1 MKRHNPPE
9 LSAPFA
15 RYSHAVEVDMPGRFL
30 FTSGQ
35 LGLAKDGTLPPDC
48 AGQCAVIFR
57 HLDAMLESAGMAR
70 ADVVRINAFV
80 TAREE
85 MRPYMDARDAWLEG
99 LAPPA
104 STLVIVS
111 GFTKPEF
118 KVEIEIVAARPR
130 D

>member
-1 MKRHNPPE
+1 MKRHNPSE

-15 RYSHAVEVDMPGRFL
+15 RYSHAVEIDTPGRLL
-30 FTSGQ
+30 FASGQ

-57 HLDAMLESAGMAR
+57 HLDAILAAGGMGR

-80 TAREE
+80 TARAE
-85 MRPYMDARDAWLEG
+85 MRPYMDARDAWLAGIE
-99 LAPPA
+99 PPA

-111 GFTKPEF
+111 GFTRPEF
-118 KVEIEIVAARPR
+118 KVEVEIVAAKKL
-130 D
+130 

>member
-15 RYSHAVEVDMPGRFL
+15 RYSHAVEIATPGRLL
-30 FTSGQ
+30 FASGQ

-57 HLDAMLESAGMAR
+57 HLDAILASAGMGR
-70 ADVVRINAFV
+70 GQVVRINAFV

-85 MRPYMDARDAWLEG
+85 MRAYMDARDAWLAGVE
-99 LAPPA
+99 PPA

-111 GFTKPEF
+111 GFTRPEF
-118 KVEIEIVAARPR
+118 KVEIEIVAAK
-130 D
+130 DL

>member
-15 RYSHAVEVDMPGRFL
+15 RYSHAVEIGTPGRLL
-30 FTSGQ
+30 FASGQ

-48 AGQCAVIFR
+48 AGQCAVIFG
-57 HLDAMLESAGMAR
+57 HIDAVLASAAMRR

-85 MRPYMDARDAWLEG
+85 MRPYMDARDAWLAGIE
-99 LAPPA
+99 PPA
-104 STLVIVS
+104 STLVIVP
-111 GFTKPEF
+111 GFTRPEF
-118 KVEIEIVAARPR
+118 KVEVEIVAAKAL
-130 D
+130 

>member
-1 MKRHNPPE
+1 VKRHNPPE

-15 RYSHAVEVDMPGRFL
+15 RYSHAVEIATPGRLL
-30 FTSGQ
+30 FASGQ
-35 LGLAKDGTLPPDC
+35 LGLAKDGALPPDC

-57 HLDAMLESAGMAR
+57 HLDAILASAGMGR

-85 MRPYMDARDAWLEG
+85 MRAYMDARDSWLAGVE
-99 LAPPA
+99 PPA

-111 GFTKPEF
+111 GFTRAEF
-118 KVEIEIVAARPR
+118 KVEIEIVAATEL
-130 D
+130 

>member
-15 RYSHAVEVDMPGRFL
+15 RYSHAVEIETPGRML
-30 FTSGQ
+30 FASGQ

-57 HLDAMLESAGMAR
+57 HIDAILASAGMIR

-85 MRPYMDARDAWLEG
+85 MAPYMAARDAWLEG

-111 GFTKPEF
+111 GFTRPEF
-118 KVEIEIVAARPR
+118 KVEIEIVAARMR

>member
-30 FTSGQ
+30 FASGQ
-35 LGLAKDGTLPPDC
+35 LGLAKDGALPPDC

-57 HLDAMLESAGMAR
+57 HLDAILASAEMTR
-70 ADVVRINAFV
+70 ADVVRVNAFV
-80 TAREE
+80 TSREE
-85 MRPYMDARDAWLEG
+85 MRPYMEARDAWLAGIE
-99 LAPPA
+99 PPA

-111 GFTKPEF
+111 GFTRPEF
-118 KVEIEIVAARPR
+118 KVEIEIIAARGR
-130 D
+130 G

>member
-15 RYSHAVEVDMPGRFL
+15 RYSHAVEVETPGRFL
-30 FTSGQ
+30 FASGQ
-35 LGLAKDGTLPPDC
+35 LGLAKDGAVPPDC

-57 HLDAMLESAGMAR
+57 HLDAILASAGMAR
-70 ADVVRINAFV
+70 GDVVRVNAFV

-85 MRPYMDARDAWLEG
+85 MAPYMAARDAWFADA
-99 LAPPA
+99 APPA

-111 GFTKPEF
+111 GFTRPEF
-118 KVEIEIVAARPR
+118 KVEIEIVAAKAL
-130 D
+130 